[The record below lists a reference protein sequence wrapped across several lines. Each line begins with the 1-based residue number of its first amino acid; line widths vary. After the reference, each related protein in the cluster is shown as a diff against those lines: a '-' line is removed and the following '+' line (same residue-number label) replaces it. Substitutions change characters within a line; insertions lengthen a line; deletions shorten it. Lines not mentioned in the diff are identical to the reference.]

1 MGPQLYFDNYTAA
14 SDVTVLAICIVIGI
28 LIMTSFVTR
37 TRPFFLFVNMLVS
50 LVLAVLSDMVLHDS
64 YAHTTNGDYTVVY
77 VMRILYHAFLLS
89 LFLLYTF
96 YLIDVIQLKKSRRI
110 PVSLIAGILYI
121 SAIAADIITT
131 VTGSGFHINADGSAT
146 SSFNIFMYGHVAFLI
161 LLTYLLLKY
170 RDRIYRKALFGIIGT
185 AFVSLFFLFIQE
197 YYGHTSLTVATF
209 LFPVIALLYILH
221 SNPYD
226 VKTGTINASQFPE
239 AVNYNYLHKRNFY
252 IISLY
257 LVDFYAKG
265 TPLPR
270 ELQRVVRQFPSKFF
284 KRSVLFQIG
293 NGDLLLMI
301 PEKGNPDLE
310 DKVQAFIEAFK
321 KAYDILNFDYKLV
334 LGKSIEEISRKNEY
348 LSVIKSIRRNMPI
361 NSTHY
366 VTEDDVTVFNRA
378 EYILSE
384 LDDISKKQD
393 LNDARVLAY
402 CQPVFNIKTQKYD
415 TAESLMRL
423 ELSALGTVQPSE
435 FIPLAED
442 NDYIHILTKIIL
454 HKTCE
459 AIKNM
464 LAEGFSFKRISVN
477 VSMTEMRNESFTK
490 DIEEIISESGI
501 PNGKIAIEITESR
514 TESDLMI
521 VKTRIEELQH
531 TGIKFYLDDF
541 GTGYSNMERIMTL
554 PFDII
559 KFDRS
564 LVNASCTSER
574 SREIV
579 GRLAAI
585 FADLDYA
592 VLYEGIEDTDTE
604 QQCIG
609 MSASYLQGFK
619 YSQPVPIDNLSHF
632 FTKEQ

>member
-1 MGPQLYFDNYTAA
+1 MGSQLYFENYTAA

-50 LVLAVLSDMVLHDS
+50 LVLAVLSDMILHDG

-170 RDRIYRKALFGIIGT
+170 RDRIYKKALFGIIGT
-185 AFVSLFFLFIQE
+185 AFVSLFFLYIQE

-321 KAYDILNFDYKLV
+321 KAYDILHFDYKLV

-384 LDDISKKQD
+384 LDDINKRQD
-393 LNDARVLAY
+393 LNDERVLTY
-402 CQPVFNIKTQKYD
+402 CQPVFNIKTGKYD
-415 TAESLMRL
+415 TAEALMRL
-423 ELSALGTVQPSE
+423 DLGDFGIVQPAE

-442 NDYIHILTKIIL
+442 NDYIHILTRILL
-454 HKTCE
+454 HKTCD
-459 AIKNM
+459 AIKRM
-464 LAEGFSFKRISVN
+464 LSEGYTFKRISVN
-477 VSMTEMRNESFTK
+477 VSMPEMRNENFTK
-490 DIEEIISESGI
+490 DIEEIICSNDI
-501 PNGKIAIEITESR
+501 PNGKVAIEITESR
-514 TESDLMI
+514 TESDLLI
-521 VKTRIEELQH
+521 VKDRIEELKH

-564 LVNASCTSER
+564 LVMACRTNER

-592 VLYEGIEDTDTE
+592 VLYEGIEDEDTE
-604 QQCIG
+604 KQCIG

-619 YSQPVPIDNLSHF
+619 YAKPVPIEDLSEF
-632 FTKEQ
+632 FSK